1 MKQTRRVKS
10 SGCLVNIL
18 VFLIIGLSVWAAIAT
33 WFAARNITIE
43 KILKEN
49 QQLKEALLRITREEQ
64 IGYAKVIK
72 QEVVDGKMVT
82 TMKFVETS
90 REDPSAIILQKE
102 YTIEGE
108 IVFFDALIVR
118 FNNQLLLDGKERS
131 LYLWRRVYGED
142 TPPSKGYPIEE
153 KEKEPERYREIFAKL
168 NQKDKEV
175 FWSSVWELSNDPE
188 KLKQLGITAIY
199 GNATYTKLKPGMVY
213 IFKINSAG
221 QVYPETIPD
230 F

>member
-1 MKQTRRVKS
+1 MKRTSSVKS
-10 SGCLVNIL
+10 SGCLVNLL
-18 VFLIIGLSVWAAIAT
+18 VFCVIGLSVWAAIAT
-33 WFAARNITIE
+33 WFAARNITFE

-49 QQLKEALLRITREEQ
+49 QQLKEALTRITAEEQ

-72 QEVVDGKMVT
+72 QEVVDGKIMT
-82 TMKFVETS
+82 TMKFVETA

-108 IVFFDALIVR
+108 IVFFDAMIVR
-118 FNNQLLLDGKERS
+118 FNDQLLLDGKERA
-131 LYLWRRVYGED
+131 LYLWRRVYGEN
-142 TPPSKGYPIEE
+142 TPPSQGFPIEE
-153 KEKEPERYREIFAKL
+153 REKEPERYKEIFAKL
-168 NQKDKEV
+168 NQKDKEI

-188 KLKQLGITAIY
+188 KLKQLGISAIY

-213 IFKINSAG
+213 IFKINHAG
-221 QVYPETIPD
+221 QVYPEIIPD